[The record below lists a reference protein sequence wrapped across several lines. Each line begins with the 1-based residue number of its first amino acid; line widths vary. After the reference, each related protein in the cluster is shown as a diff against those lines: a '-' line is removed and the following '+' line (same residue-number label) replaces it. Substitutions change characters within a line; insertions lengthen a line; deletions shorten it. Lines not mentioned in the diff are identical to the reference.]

1 MEKKGQTTAKQVRK
15 ANVADMVQSQ
25 VMPLADIYPN
35 KGQIPG
41 VPKNPRLIN
50 DDKFK
55 LLKRSIE
62 EDPEMLGLRE
72 ILVYRHNGKYIIIG
86 GNMRFRALKEL
97 GYVEA
102 IVKVLPESIST
113 DKLRAIVIKDNS
125 GFGEWDW
132 NELANVWDAND
143 LVNWGVDV
151 PELDNATVEE
161 EEAEEDDFS
170 VEEHLP
176 KKAKAKFGDIYA
188 LGKHRL
194 ICGDSTDGETVS
206 LLVGDSKVDLLLT
219 DPPYNVDYSSKNE
232 ALNAADEGNRIQK
245 DIANDKME
253 GDQFQDFLTAA
264 FTNAS
269 YHLKPGGAFY
279 IWHADSEGLNFIMA
293 IKRSELNLKQTI
305 IWNKNSFVLGR
316 QDYQRKHEQCQ
327 PAGTKVRTPNG
338 EIPIEELKDGDRVI
352 SYDKYAGVI
361 KGFKD
366 GLAIKKASR
375 HYTGEIYG
383 IEVGNRKTWATD
395 NHRFTVRFHDAG
407 RKIWCVYL
415 MKRGRTWW
423 RVGIT
428 ETYNSRGLGLK
439 QRMRQENADEAWIL
453 KTFNT
458 RAEAQCYEQ
467 IAAVKY
473 GIPYT
478 YWEVDSKP
486 VPNGY
491 VIRTKEQIEWIYS
504 HFDEYEL
511 RGKAETLL
519 RAFGRRIE
527 YPLITRE
534 NRDHHLSTRV
544 TTDVRACNLIPHI
557 MELPIPYDK
566 YEGTHTFEWKPITD
580 VERKAYDGTVYSLQV
595 EKYEHYIAD
604 GIVTHN
610 CLYGWKPGAGHYFI
624 DNRSQQTVTEDGMP
638 DFDRMTKDEMK
649 KMLQYIFTLPSTVI
663 DENKP
668 LRSED
673 HPTMKP
679 LKLMGRLIRNSTRP
693 GEVVLDLFGGSG
705 STLMAA
711 EQLGRVCY
719 MVELDPCYIDVII
732 KRWEEYT
739 GEKAKYL
746 GNCAKEG
753 NTEQKE

>member
-232 ALNAADEGNRIQK
+232 ALNAADKGNRIQK

-264 FTNAS
+264 FTNANH
-269 YHLKPGGAFY
+269 HLKQGGAFY
-279 IWHADSEGLNFIMA
+279 IWHAGTEGLNFKIA
-293 IKRSELNLKQTI
+293 VKRVGWDLKQI
-305 IWNKNSFVLGR
+305 LIWNKNNMVLGR
-316 QDYQRKHEQCQ
+316 QDYQWKHE
-327 PAGTKVRTPNG
+327 
-338 EIPIEELKDGDRVI
+338 
-352 SYDKYAGVI
+352 
-361 KGFKD
+361 
-366 GLAIKKASR
+366 
-375 HYTGEIYG
+375 
-383 IEVGNRKTWATD
+383 
-395 NHRFTVRFHDAG
+395 
-407 RKIWCVYL
+407 
-415 MKRGRTWW
+415 
-423 RVGIT
+423 
-428 ETYNSRGLGLK
+428 
-439 QRMRQENADEAWIL
+439 
-453 KTFNT
+453 
-458 RAEAQCYEQ
+458 
-467 IAAVKY
+467 
-473 GIPYT
+473 
-478 YWEVDSKP
+478 
-486 VPNGY
+486 
-491 VIRTKEQIEWIYS
+491 
-504 HFDEYEL
+504 
-511 RGKAETLL
+511 
-519 RAFGRRIE
+519 
-527 YPLITRE
+527 
-534 NRDHHLSTRV
+534 
-544 TTDVRACNLIPHI
+544 
-557 MELPIPYDK
+557 
-566 YEGTHTFEWKPITD
+566 
-580 VERKAYDGTVYSLQV
+580 
-595 EKYEHYIAD
+595 
-604 GIVTHN
+604 
-610 CLYGWKPGAGHYFI
+610 
-624 DNRSQQTVTEDGMP
+624 
-638 DFDRMTKDEMK
+638 
-649 KMLQYIFTLPSTVI
+649 PSNV
-663 DENKP
+663 
-668 LRSED
+668 
-673 HPTMKP
+673 
-679 LKLMGRLIRNSTRP
+679 
-693 GEVVLDLFGGSG
+693 
-705 STLMAA
+705 
-711 EQLGRVCY
+711 
-719 MVELDPCYIDVII
+719 
-732 KRWEEYT
+732 
-739 GEKAKYL
+739 
-746 GNCAKEG
+746 
-753 NTEQKE
+753 